1 MTRRLRGVGP
11 GPEHPRRGRH
21 AMMLMAAVLLA
32 SGCGGLPARTAV
44 EEGLNLEADS
54 PLRYVV
60 AAPQAGA
67 SRTDIVRGFLQAG
80 QSLQDRNAAARAY
93 LAGQAARD
101 WDPTRQVV
109 VHQSDDVKVN
119 DVGANQ
125 VRIRAPLTATVDQ
138 AGRYTE
144 AAAGESMEATLTLAL
159 VDGEWR
165 ITEVDSNVGLWLSQY
180 RFDSRF
186 RAYHVNYLSATASRL
201 IHDTRW
207 LPLTSGLPTRLAQVQ
222 LGPVPEYL
230 QGAADSAWPSETRLA
245 VDAVPV
251 QRRAAIVDLTPP
263 AATLPELGRRFAWAQ
278 LFATLTQAPSVSS
291 VVVQV
296 NGDRLE
302 TRAVTGE
309 PRSLAELGVLSS
321 VPDPL
326 SKIVVRQKEKLSV
339 LDVEQLGRTGRV
351 SESVDAQTSSMPTVG
366 AEWGELAVS
375 KNLDQVAAVS
385 ADRTQLTRWRDG
397 HQERFPTFGSDL
409 TITFDNQDG
418 LWVGGRNDDKLAALW
433 YLDAKAS
440 ATGVAPREITTQW
453 LGGSIVQQIRVARDG
468 QRAAL
473 LLKEDTDRV
482 VLGVS
487 GIRRR
492 STGAPYTLN
501 RPLRLGGS
509 LATVSGVTWVDED
522 RLEVLGRA
530 SQDGEVTPFS
540 IGLNGRTSPITDVN
554 GTPTAIFSRGV
565 TGSTMVHQLDQALL
579 LQTPG
584 RGWRTVSPVVDAV
597 VTPPQ

>member
-1 MTRRLRGVGP
+1 MTRR
-11 GPEHPRRGRH
+11 PRWAAPRTDRSRRRLPVVTL
-21 AMMLMAAVLLA
+21 ATAVLIT

-93 LAGQAARD
+93 LTGEAARD
-101 WDPTRQVV
+101 WDPTQQVV
-109 VHQSDDVKVN
+109 VHQSDDVKVS

-138 AGRYTE
+138 TGRYTE
-144 AAAGESMEATLTLAL
+144 AAAGESMEATLTLGL

-165 ITEVDSNVGLWLSQY
+165 ITKVDSNVGLWLSQY
-180 RFDSRF
+180 RFDSHF
-186 RAYHVNYLSATASRL
+186 RAYNVNYLSATGPRL
-201 IHDTRW
+201 IHDIRW

-230 QGAADSAWPSETRLA
+230 QGAADSAWPSATRLA

-263 AATLPELGRRFAWAQ
+263 AATLSEVGRRSAWAQ

-291 VVVQV
+291 VIVQV

-302 TRAVTGE
+302 TRAVKGE
-309 PRSLAELGVLSS
+309 PRSLAELGILSS
-321 VPDPL
+321 VPAPL
-326 SKIVVRQKEKLSV
+326 STIVVRQKEKLTAV
-339 LDVEQLGRTGRV
+339 DVDDLGRTGRV
-351 SESVDAQTSSMPTVG
+351 SESVNAKTPSLPSVG
-366 AEWGELAVS
+366 AEWGEFAVS
-375 KNLDQVAAVS
+375 KDLSQVVAVS
-385 ADRTQLTRWRDG
+385 ADRTRLTRWRDG
-397 HQERFPTFGSDL
+397 RQEHFSRFGSDL
-409 TITFDNQDG
+409 TITFDNRDG
-418 LWVGGRNDDKLAALW
+418 LWVGGRNLADLAALW
-433 YLDAKAS
+433 YLDAKAPG
-440 ATGVAPREITTQW
+440 TGVAPREITTQW
-453 LGGSIVQQIRVARDG
+453 LGGSVIQRIRVARDG

-473 LLKEDTDRV
+473 LLKEDTNRV

-492 STGAPYTLN
+492 TNGAPYTLN
-501 RPLRLGGS
+501 QPLKLGGS
-509 LATVSGVTWVDED
+509 LATVSDVTWVDED

-530 SQDGEVTPFS
+530 SPDGEETPFS
-540 IGLNGRTSPITDVN
+540 IGLNGRTSPIPDVN
-554 GTPTAIFSRGV
+554 GTPTEIFSRGV